1 MVDGQAIAPARGRAG
16 ARTARGARP
25 GTLAAYAALLT
36 MAAVFT
42 FPFFWTVASSL
53 KTAAEVYVFPPIWL
67 PAAPQWENYATVF
80 KIIPF
85 LRWFANSVVVVLLS
99 TVGVLASSTVVAYSF
114 ARFRYHIRDVLF
126 VVTLGTMML
135 PAEVTLIPQYL
146 LFKELG
152 WLNSI
157 KPLWI
162 PAWFGGYAFNI
173 FLLRQF
179 ILSLPREL
187 DEAAIVDGA
196 SYPRILVS
204 ILVPLMKPALAT
216 VAVINFIAAWN
227 DFLGP
232 LIYLNSPETFTL
244 ALGLR
249 YFNVSPSQPGVP
261 QNHLLMAAVVMA
273 TAPCI
278 LLFFAAQRY
287 FVQGIVMTGLKG

>member
-1 MVDGQAIAPARGRAG
+1 MATQVGTVDTTARHG
-16 ARTARGARP
+16 ARVTPLRRP
-25 GTLAAYAALLT
+25 QTWVAYGLMVLFGV
-36 MAAVFT
+36 VFM
-42 FPFFWTVASSL
+42 FPFFWTLSSSL
-53 KTAAEVYVFPPIWL
+53 KTAAEVYIFPPVWL
-67 PAAPQWENYATVF
+67 PAVPQWSNYATVF
-80 KIIPF
+80 ERLPYA
-85 LRWFANSVVVVLLS
+85 RWFLNSVVVFVLS
-99 TVGVLASSTVVAYSF
+99 SAGVLVSATLVAYSF
-114 ARFRYHIRDVLF
+114 ARFRYHGRDLLF
-126 VVTLGTMML
+126 LVTLATMML

-152 WLNSI
+152 WLNTI
-157 KPLWI
+157 QPLWV

-179 ILSLPREL
+179 ILSVPREL

-196 SYPRILVS
+196 SYPRVLVS

-216 VAVINFIAAWN
+216 VAVINFIGGWN

-249 YFNVSPSQPGVP
+249 YFNVTPGQPGLP
-261 QNHLLMAAVVMA
+261 ENHLLMAAVVMA

-278 LLFFAAQRY
+278 LLFFLAQRV
-287 FVQGIVMTGLKG
+287 FVQGIVLSGIKG

>member
-1 MVDGQAIAPARGRAG
+1 VDVGSI
-16 ARTARGARP
+16 ARP
-25 GTLAAYAALLT
+25 RERARVGVSARPSTTGAYLALVL
-36 MAAVFT
+36 MAVLFT

-67 PAAPQWENYATVF
+67 PAVPQWSNYATVF
-80 KIIPF
+80 EIIPF
-85 LRWFANSVVVVLLS
+85 TRWFLNSLLVVLLS
-99 TVGVLASSTVVAYSF
+99 TVGVLLSSTLVAYSF
-114 ARFRYHIRDVLF
+114 ARFRYPGRDLLF

-179 ILSLPREL
+179 VLSLPRDL

-196 SYPRILVS
+196 GYPRILIS
-204 ILVPLMKPALAT
+204 ILMPLMKPALAT

-249 YFNVSPSQPGVP
+249 YFNVSPAQPGVP
-261 QNHLLMAAVVMA
+261 QNHLLMASVVMA

-278 LLFFAAQRY
+278 LLFFVAQRH
-287 FVQGIVMTGLKG
+287 FVQGIVMSGLKG

>member
-1 MVDGQAIAPARGRAG
+1 VAIRAET
-16 ARTARGARP
+16 AVRRRTG
-25 GTLAAYAALLT
+25 GAALDRRLSVAGT
-36 MAAVFT
+36 YAGLSLIGILFM
-42 FPFFWTVASSL
+42 FPFFWTVSSSL
-53 KTAAEVYVFPPIWL
+53 KTAAEVYVFPPLWL
-67 PAAPQWENYATVF
+67 PATPQWRNYPSVF
-80 KIIPF
+80 EIIPF
-85 LRWFANSVVVVLLS
+85 TRWFLNSLVVVLLS
-99 TVGVLASSTVVAYSF
+99 TVGVLLSSAVVAYSF
-114 ARFRYHIRDVLF
+114 ARFRYHGRDLLF
-126 VVTLGTMML
+126 LVTLATMML

-157 KPLWI
+157 KPLWV

-179 ILSLPREL
+179 ILALPRDM

-196 SYPRILVS
+196 SYARVLVS

-232 LIYLNSPETFTL
+232 LIYLNSPENFTL

-249 YFNVSPSQPGVP
+249 YFNVAPGQPGVP
-261 QNHLLMAAVVMA
+261 QNHLLMASVVMA

-278 LLFFAAQRY
+278 LLFFAAQRQ
-287 FVQGIVMTGLKG
+287 FVQGIVMSGIKG